1 MDIKMKAPQSL
12 KSSSSSEILMHV
24 KKFMIEVI
32 PAKDG
37 AYFCYP
43 IR

>member
-1 MDIKMKAPQSL
+1 MDIKMKAHQSL
-12 KSSSSSEILMHV
+12 KPSSEILMHV

-37 AYFCYP
+37 GYFCYP